1 MGLKI
6 YNEVEE
12 RSKLTAYIS
21 GEIDHHSAKSI
32 RKEIDI
38 NVQKLNPSELYLD
51 FSKVDFMDSSG
62 IGLVMGRYKLLSE
75 RGGKV
80 FIQNPP
86 PLIKK
91 VMLVAGIN
99 KLAKIVS
106 IDVPVSEMQKAK
118 ESAQS
123 CDCLME
129 QAKAAEI
136 NVYNNNDS
144 QKNMSEK
151 DLDKEVDCDAEEKN
165 KNSKRDKA

>member
-6 YNEVEE
+6 YDEVEE
-12 RSKLTAYIS
+12 KSKLTAYIS

-38 NVQKLNPSELYLD
+38 NVEKLNPANLYLD

-62 IGLVMGRYKLLSE
+62 IGLVMGRYKLQSE

-106 IDVPVSEMQKAK
+106 IDVSLSEMQKAK
-118 ESAQS
+118 ESAQNS
-123 CDCLME
+123 DNTETL
-129 QAKAAEI
+129 AESASVNI
-136 NVYNNNDS
+136 H
-144 QKNMSEK
+144 KK
-151 DLDKEVDCDAEEKN
+151 DEN
-165 KNSKRDKA
+165 KNENPKKASEEVEGNAEKESKNS

>member
-6 YNEVEE
+6 YDEVEE
-12 RSKLTAYIS
+12 KSKLTAYIS
-21 GEIDHHSAKSI
+21 GEIDHHSAKEI

-38 NVQKLNPSELYLD
+38 NVQKLNPTDLYLD

-62 IGLVMGRYKLLSE
+62 IGLVMGRYKLQSE

-80 FIQNPP
+80 YIQNPP

-106 IDVPVSEMQKAK
+106 IDVPLSEMQKAK
-118 ESAQS
+118 ESAESSDKPSIQV
-123 CDCLME
+123 
-129 QAKAAEI
+129 QADIDIHK
-136 NVYNNNDS
+136 NDNDKNN
-144 QKNMSEK
+144 KKTSE
-151 DLDKEVDCDAEEKN
+151 EVDGNAKEKN
-165 KNSKRDKA
+165 S

>member
-6 YNEVEE
+6 YDEVEE
-12 RSKLTAYIS
+12 KSKLTAFLS
-21 GEIDHHSAKSI
+21 GEIDHHSAKEI

-38 NVQKLNPSELYLD
+38 NVQKLNPTNLYLD

-62 IGLVMGRYKLLSE
+62 IGLVMGRYKLQSE

-106 IDVPVSEMQKAK
+106 IDVPLSQMQKAK
-118 ESAQS
+118 ESAQNS
-123 CDCLME
+123 DKLSV
-129 QAKAAEI
+129 QAESAEI
-136 NVYNNNDS
+136 SVQSGSSDKDNNSDENI
-144 QKNMSEK
+144 K
-151 DLDKEVDCDAEEKN
+151 KET
-165 KNSKRDKA
+165 

>member
-6 YNEVEE
+6 YDEVEE
-12 RSKLTAYIS
+12 KSKLTAYIS
-21 GEIDHHSAKSI
+21 GEIDHHSAKEI

-38 NVQKLNPSELYLD
+38 NVQKLNPTDLYLD

-62 IGLVMGRYKLLSE
+62 IGLVMGRYKLQSE

-80 FIQNPP
+80 YIQNPP

-106 IDVPVSEMQKAK
+106 IDVPLSEMQKAK
-118 ESAQS
+118 ESAESSDKMTIQT
-123 CDCLME
+123 
-129 QAKAAEI
+129 QADIDIHK
-136 NVYNNNDS
+136 NDNDKNNE
-144 QKNMSEK
+144 KTSE
-151 DLDKEVDCDAEEKN
+151 EVDGNAEEKN
-165 KNSKRDKA
+165 S

>member
-6 YNEVEE
+6 YDEVEE
-12 RSKLTAYIS
+12 KSKLTAYIS
-21 GEIDHHSAKSI
+21 GEIDHHTAKSI

-38 NVQKLNPSELYLD
+38 NVEKLNPKNLYLD

-62 IGLVMGRYKLLSE
+62 IGLVMGRYKLQSE

-106 IDVPVSEMQKAK
+106 IDVPLSEMREAK
-118 ESAQS
+118 EAVLSS
-123 CDCLME
+123 DNPINTE
-129 QAKAAEI
+129 SVSI
-136 NVYNNNDS
+136 NVHNAMTQINKKQEEALKEEVLDNAEKES
-144 QKNMSEK
+144 KNTK
-151 DLDKEVDCDAEEKN
+151 
-165 KNSKRDKA
+165 

>member
-6 YNEVEE
+6 YDEVEE
-12 RSKLTAYIS
+12 KSKLTAYIS
-21 GEIDHHSAKSI
+21 GEIDHHTAKDI

-38 NVQKLNPSELYLD
+38 NVEKLNPAELYLD

-62 IGLVMGRYKLLSE
+62 IGLVMGRYKLQSE

-106 IDVPVSEMQKAK
+106 IDVPLSEMIGAK
-118 ESAQS
+118 ESVKNS
-123 CDCLME
+123 N
-129 QAKAAEI
+129 EI
-136 NVYNNNDS
+136 SNQTEAISVNV
-144 QKNMSEK
+144 QKNNSQINNKLKKTIEEEGQDNAEK
-151 DLDKEVDCDAEEKN
+151 ESKN
-165 KNSKRDKA
+165 IK

>member
-6 YNEVEE
+6 YDEVEE
-12 RSKLTAYIS
+12 KSKLTAYIS
-21 GEIDHHSAKSI
+21 GEIDHHTAKDI

-38 NVQKLNPSELYLD
+38 NVQKLNPANLYLD

-106 IDVPVSEMQKAK
+106 IDVPLSEMRDAK
-118 ESAQS
+118 ESVLAS
-123 CDCLME
+123 D
-129 QAKAAEI
+129 KSISSAESVSI
-136 NVYNNNDS
+136 NVHSVNTQINNA
-144 QKNMSEK
+144 KEALEEEV
-151 DLDKEVDCDAEEKN
+151 LDDAEKESKN
-165 KNSKRDKA
+165 TK

>member
-6 YNEVEE
+6 YDEVEE
-12 RSKLTAYIS
+12 KSKLTAYIS
-21 GEIDHHSAKSI
+21 GEIDHHTAKYI

-38 NVQKLNPSELYLD
+38 NVEKLNPAELYLD

-62 IGLVMGRYKLLSE
+62 IGLVMGRYKLQNQ

-106 IDVPVSEMQKAK
+106 IDVPLSEMIETK
-118 ESAQS
+118 ES
-123 CDCLME
+123 L
-129 QAKAAEI
+129 
-136 NVYNNNDS
+136 
-144 QKNMSEK
+144 KNSEK
-151 DLDKEVDCDAEEKN
+151 TKNQVEAVSIDVKKNNYVNNVQKKALNEEVDDNA
-165 KNSKRDKA
+165 

>member
-6 YNEVEE
+6 YDEVEE
-12 RSKLTAYIS
+12 KSKLTAYIS
-21 GEIDHHSAKSI
+21 GEIDHHTAKDI

-38 NVQKLNPSELYLD
+38 NVQKLNPANLYLD

-106 IDVPVSEMQKAK
+106 IDVPLSEMRDAK
-118 ESAQS
+118 ESVLAS
-123 CDCLME
+123 D
-129 QAKAAEI
+129 KSISSAESVSI
-136 NVYNNNDS
+136 NVHSVNNQINNAKESLEEEVLDNAEKES
-144 QKNMSEK
+144 KNTK
-151 DLDKEVDCDAEEKN
+151 
-165 KNSKRDKA
+165 

>member
-6 YNEVEE
+6 YDEVEE
-12 RSKLTAYIS
+12 KSKLTAYIS
-21 GEIDHHSAKSI
+21 GEIDHHSAKEI

-38 NVQKLNPSELYLD
+38 NVQKLNPTDLYLD

-62 IGLVMGRYKLLSE
+62 IGLVMGRYKLQSE

-106 IDVPVSEMQKAK
+106 IDVPLSEMQKAK
-118 ESAQS
+118 ESAES
-123 CDCLME
+123 SDKMT
-129 QAKAAEI
+129 QADIDIHK
-136 NVYNNNDS
+136 NDNDKNNE
-144 QKNMSEK
+144 KTSE
-151 DLDKEVDCDAEEKN
+151 EVDGNAEEKN
-165 KNSKRDKA
+165 S

>member
-6 YNEVEE
+6 FDEVEQK
-12 RSKLTAYIS
+12 SKLTAYLS
-21 GEIDHHSAKSI
+21 GEIDHHSAKDI

-62 IGLVMGRYKLLSE
+62 IGLVMGRYKLQSE

-99 KLAKIVS
+99 KLAKIVN
-106 IDVPVSEMQKAK
+106 IDAPLSEMKKAK
-118 ESAQS
+118 ESVQNYNNVR
-123 CDCLME
+123 DH
-129 QAKAAEI
+129 AESVDI
-136 NVYNNNDS
+136 NVHINNAKIN
-144 QKNMSEK
+144 SEK
-151 DLDKEVDCDAEEKN
+151 VSNEEVEIGVEKEIKN
-165 KNSKRDKA
+165 TK

>member
-6 YNEVEE
+6 YDEVEE
-12 RSKLTAYIS
+12 KSKLTAYIS
-21 GEIDHHSAKSI
+21 GEIDHHTAKDI

-38 NVQKLNPSELYLD
+38 NVQKLNPANLYLD

-106 IDVPVSEMQKAK
+106 IDVPLSEMREAK
-118 ESAQS
+118 ESVFAS
-123 CDCLME
+123 DNSMNSTE
-129 QAKAAEI
+129 SVSI
-136 NVYNNNDS
+136 NVHNINARIN
-144 QKNMSEK
+144 
-151 DLDKEVDCDAEEKN
+151 
-165 KNSKRDKA
+165 NSKGALEEEVLDNAEKESKNNK

>member
-6 YNEVEE
+6 YDEVEE
-12 RSKLTAYIS
+12 KSKLTAYIS
-21 GEIDHHSAKSI
+21 GEIDHHTAKYI

-38 NVQKLNPSELYLD
+38 NVEKLNPAELYLD

-62 IGLVMGRYKLLSE
+62 IGLVMGRYKHQNQ

-106 IDVPVSEMQKAK
+106 IDVPLSEMIETK
-118 ESAQS
+118 ESLKS
-123 CDCLME
+123 
-129 QAKAAEI
+129 
-136 NVYNNNDS
+136 
-144 QKNMSEK
+144 SEK
-151 DLDKEVDCDAEEKN
+151 TKNQVEAVSIDVKKNNYVNNVQKKALNEEVDDNA
-165 KNSKRDKA
+165 

>member
-6 YNEVEE
+6 YDEVEE
-12 RSKLTAYIS
+12 KSKLTAYIS
-21 GEIDHHSAKSI
+21 GEIDHHTAKDI

-38 NVQKLNPSELYLD
+38 NVEKLNPAELYLD

-62 IGLVMGRYKLLSE
+62 IGLVMGRYKLQSE

-106 IDVPVSEMQKAK
+106 IDVPLSEMIGAK
-118 ESAQS
+118 ESVQNS
-123 CDCLME
+123 NDISNQTE
-129 QAKAAEI
+129 EI
-136 NVYNNNDS
+136 SIKVQKNNS
-144 QKNMSEK
+144 QKN
-151 DLDKEVDCDAEEKN
+151 DKLKKAIEEEG
-165 KNSKRDKA
+165 

>member
-6 YNEVEE
+6 YDEVEE
-12 RSKLTAYIS
+12 KSKLTAFIS
-21 GEIDHHSAKSI
+21 GEIDHHSAKNI
-32 RKEIDI
+32 RQEIDI
-38 NVQKLNPSELYLD
+38 NVQKLKPNELYLD
-51 FSKVDFMDSSG
+51 FSNVDFMDSSG
-62 IGLVMGRYKLLSE
+62 IGLVMGRYKLQSE

-106 IDVPVSEMQKAK
+106 IDVPLSEMQKAK

-123 CDCLME
+123 SDS
-129 QAKAAEI
+129 KADLANIE
-136 NVYNNNDS
+136 VYRNND
-144 QKNMSEK
+144 KNECEK
-151 DLDKEVDCDAEEKN
+151 VLNEEGEDIVEKENE
-165 KNSKRDKA
+165 NSK

>member
-6 YNEVEE
+6 FDEVEE
-12 RSKLTAYIS
+12 KSKLTAFIS
-21 GEIDHHSAKSI
+21 GEIDHHSAKDI

-38 NVQKLNPSELYLD
+38 NVERLNPANLYLD

-91 VMLVAGIN
+91 VMLVAGLN

-106 IDVPVSEMQKAK
+106 VDVPISEIKKDNSDILNPDVSEVSVESISVNVHKNDNTKNASEEVEGNAEK
-118 ESAQS
+118 ES
-123 CDCLME
+123 
-129 QAKAAEI
+129 
-136 NVYNNNDS
+136 
-144 QKNMSEK
+144 
-151 DLDKEVDCDAEEKN
+151 
-165 KNSKRDKA
+165 

>member
-6 YNEVEE
+6 YDEVEE
-12 RSKLTAYIS
+12 KSKLTAYIS
-21 GEIDHHSAKSI
+21 GEIDHHTAKYI

-38 NVQKLNPSELYLD
+38 NVEKLIPADLYLD

-62 IGLVMGRYKLLSE
+62 IGLVMGRYKLQNQ

-106 IDVPVSEMQKAK
+106 IDVPLSEMIETK
-118 ESAQS
+118 ES
-123 CDCLME
+123 L
-129 QAKAAEI
+129 
-136 NVYNNNDS
+136 
-144 QKNMSEK
+144 KNSEK
-151 DLDKEVDCDAEEKN
+151 TKNQVEAVSIDVKKNNYVNNVQKKALNEEVDDNA
-165 KNSKRDKA
+165 

>member
-6 YNEVEE
+6 YDEVEE
-12 RSKLTAYIS
+12 KSKLTAYIS
-21 GEIDHHSAKSI
+21 GEIDHHSAKEI

-38 NVQKLNPSELYLD
+38 NVQKLNPTDLYLD

-62 IGLVMGRYKLLSE
+62 IGLVMGRYKLQSE

-80 FIQNPP
+80 YIQNPP

-106 IDVPVSEMQKAK
+106 IDVPLSEMQKAK
-118 ESAQS
+118 ESAESSDKMAIQT
-123 CDCLME
+123 
-129 QAKAAEI
+129 QADIDIHK
-136 NVYNNNDS
+136 NDNDKNNE
-144 QKNMSEK
+144 KTSE
-151 DLDKEVDCDAEEKN
+151 EVDGNAEEKN
-165 KNSKRDKA
+165 S

>member
-6 YNEVEE
+6 YDEVEE
-12 RSKLTAYIS
+12 KSKLTAYIS
-21 GEIDHHSAKSI
+21 GEIDHHSAKEI

-38 NVQKLNPSELYLD
+38 NVQKLNPTDLYLD

-62 IGLVMGRYKLLSE
+62 IGLVMGRYKLQSE

-106 IDVPVSEMQKAK
+106 IDVPLSEMQKAK
-118 ESAQS
+118 ESAESSDKPSSQV
-123 CDCLME
+123 
-129 QAKAAEI
+129 QADIDIHK
-136 NVYNNNDS
+136 NDNDKNNE
-144 QKNMSEK
+144 KTSE
-151 DLDKEVDCDAEEKN
+151 EVDGNAEEKN
-165 KNSKRDKA
+165 T

>member
-6 YNEVEE
+6 YDEVEE
-12 RSKLTAYIS
+12 KSKLTAYIS
-21 GEIDHHSAKSI
+21 GEIDHHTAKYI

-38 NVQKLNPSELYLD
+38 NVEKLNPAELYLD

-62 IGLVMGRYKLLSE
+62 IGLVMGRYKLQNQ

-106 IDVPVSEMQKAK
+106 IDVPLSEMIETK
-118 ESAQS
+118 E
-123 CDCLME
+123 LL
-129 QAKAAEI
+129 
-136 NVYNNNDS
+136 
-144 QKNMSEK
+144 KNSEK
-151 DLDKEVDCDAEEKN
+151 TKNQVEAVSIDVKKNNYVNNVQKKALNEEVDDNA
-165 KNSKRDKA
+165 

>member
-6 YNEVEE
+6 YDEVEE
-12 RSKLTAYIS
+12 KSKLTAFIS
-21 GEIDHHSAKSI
+21 GEIDHHTAKDI

-38 NVQKLNPSELYLD
+38 NIEKLNPAELYLD

-62 IGLVMGRYKLLSE
+62 IGLVMGRYKLQSE

-99 KLAKIVS
+99 KLARIVS
-106 IDVPVSEMQKAK
+106 IDVPLSEMREAK
-118 ESAQS
+118 ESAENSDKTAVQS
-123 CDCLME
+123 E
-129 QAKAAEI
+129 AASI
-136 NVYNNNDS
+136 NVYKNNSHINNKFEKAIEEEAVRNGEKKS
-144 QKNMSEK
+144 KNTK
-151 DLDKEVDCDAEEKN
+151 
-165 KNSKRDKA
+165 

>member
-6 YNEVEE
+6 YDEVEE
-12 RSKLTAYIS
+12 KSKLTAYIS
-21 GEIDHHSAKSI
+21 GEIDHHSAKEI

-38 NVQKLNPSELYLD
+38 NVEKLNPTDLYLD

-62 IGLVMGRYKLLSE
+62 IGLVMGRYKLQSE

-106 IDVPVSEMQKAK
+106 IDVPLSEMQKAK
-118 ESAQS
+118 ESAESSDKMTIQT
-123 CDCLME
+123 
-129 QAKAAEI
+129 QADIDIHK
-136 NVYNNNDS
+136 NDNDKNNE
-144 QKNMSEK
+144 KTSE
-151 DLDKEVDCDAEEKN
+151 EVDGNAEEKN
-165 KNSKRDKA
+165 S

>member
-1 MGLKI
+1 MGLKL
-6 YNEVEE
+6 YDEVEE
-12 RSKLTAYIS
+12 KSKLTAFIS
-21 GEIDHHSAKSI
+21 GEIDHHSAKEI

-38 NVQKLNPSELYLD
+38 NVQKLNPTNLYLD

-62 IGLVMGRYKLLSE
+62 IGLVMGRYKLQNE

-106 IDVPVSEMQKAK
+106 IDVPLSQMQKAK
-118 ESAQS
+118 ESVKNS
-123 CDCLME
+123 DKLPV
-129 QAKAAEI
+129 QAESAEI
-136 NVYNNNDS
+136 SVQRDSSDTNNNSDENI
-144 QKNMSEK
+144 K
-151 DLDKEVDCDAEEKN
+151 KET
-165 KNSKRDKA
+165 

>member
-6 YNEVEE
+6 YDEVEE
-12 RSKLTAYIS
+12 KSKLTAYIS
-21 GEIDHHSAKSI
+21 GEIDHHTAKDI

-38 NVQKLNPSELYLD
+38 NVEKLNPAELYLD

-62 IGLVMGRYKLLSE
+62 IGLVMGRYKLQSE

-106 IDVPVSEMQKAK
+106 IDVPLSEMIGAK
-118 ESAQS
+118 ESVQNS
-123 CDCLME
+123 DDTSNQTE
-129 QAKAAEI
+129 TISI
-136 NVYNNNDS
+136 NVQKNNS
-144 QKNMSEK
+144 QKN
-151 DLDKEVDCDAEEKN
+151 DKLKKTIEEEG
-165 KNSKRDKA
+165 

>member
-6 YNEVEE
+6 YDEVEE
-12 RSKLTAYIS
+12 KSKLTAYIS

-38 NVQKLNPSELYLD
+38 NVEKLKPTDLYLD

-62 IGLVMGRYKLLSE
+62 IGLVMGRYKLQSE

-99 KLAKIVS
+99 KLAKIVN
-106 IDVPVSEMQKAK
+106 IDVPLSEMQKAK
-118 ESAQS
+118 ESVKN
-123 CDCLME
+123 CDNTE
-129 QAKAAEI
+129 GQPDVVSVDVHKNDADK
-136 NVYNNNDS
+136 NNTSENS
-144 QKNMSEK
+144 SEEVEGNAGKESKNTK
-151 DLDKEVDCDAEEKN
+151 
-165 KNSKRDKA
+165 

>member
-6 YNEVEE
+6 YDEVEE
-12 RSKLTAYIS
+12 KSKLTAYIS
-21 GEIDHHSAKSI
+21 GEIDHHSAKDI

-38 NVQKLNPSELYLD
+38 NVQKLNPTNLYLD

-62 IGLVMGRYKLLSE
+62 IGLVMGRYKLQSE

-106 IDVPVSEMQKAK
+106 IDVPLSEMQKAK
-118 ESAQS
+118 ESAQNYNS
-123 CDCLME
+123 LNS
-129 QAKAAEI
+129 QAASADI
-136 NVYNNNDS
+136 DVHSNND
-144 QKNMSEK
+144 KTNNKSEK
-151 DLDKEVDCDAEEKN
+151 VLNEEVENNAKKEN
-165 KNSKRDKA
+165 KNTK

>member
-1 MGLKI
+1 MGLKL
-6 YNEVEE
+6 YDEVEE
-12 RSKLTAYIS
+12 KSKLTAYIS

-38 NVQKLNPSELYLD
+38 NIEKLNPTNLYLD

-62 IGLVMGRYKLLSE
+62 IGLVMGRYKLQSQ

-106 IDVPVSEMQKAK
+106 IDIPLSEMQKAK
-118 ESAQS
+118 ETVQNS
-123 CDCLME
+123 D
-129 QAKAAEI
+129 K
-136 NVYNNNDS
+136 
-144 QKNMSEK
+144 QKNET
-151 DLDKEVDCDAEEKN
+151 KEVSIDVHKNDANKN
-165 KNSKRDKA
+165 KEPEKALEEVEDNAEKESKNTK

>member
-6 YNEVEE
+6 YDEVEE
-12 RSKLTAYIS
+12 KSKLTAYIS
-21 GEIDHHSAKSI
+21 GEIDHHTAKYI

-38 NVQKLNPSELYLD
+38 NVEKLNPAELYLD

-62 IGLVMGRYKLLSE
+62 IGLVMGRYKLQNQ

-106 IDVPVSEMQKAK
+106 IDIPLSEMIETK
-118 ESAQS
+118 ES
-123 CDCLME
+123 L
-129 QAKAAEI
+129 
-136 NVYNNNDS
+136 
-144 QKNMSEK
+144 KNSEK
-151 DLDKEVDCDAEEKN
+151 TKNQVEAVSIDVKKNNYVNNVQKKALNEEVDDNA
-165 KNSKRDKA
+165 

>member
-6 YNEVEE
+6 YDEVEE
-12 RSKLTAYIS
+12 KSKLTAFLS
-21 GEIDHHSAKSI
+21 GEIDHHSAKEI

-38 NVQKLNPSELYLD
+38 NVQKLNPTNLYLD

-62 IGLVMGRYKLLSE
+62 IGLVMGRYKLQSE

-106 IDVPVSEMQKAK
+106 IDVPLSEMQKAK
-118 ESAQS
+118 ESAQNS
-123 CDCLME
+123 DKLSV
-129 QAKAAEI
+129 QAESAEI
-136 NVYNNNDS
+136 SVQSGSSDKDNNSDENI
-144 QKNMSEK
+144 K
-151 DLDKEVDCDAEEKN
+151 KET
-165 KNSKRDKA
+165 

>member
-6 YNEVEE
+6 YDEVEE
-12 RSKLTAYIS
+12 KSKLTAYIS
-21 GEIDHHSAKSI
+21 GEIDHHSAKEI

-38 NVQKLNPSELYLD
+38 NVQKLNPTDLYLD

-62 IGLVMGRYKLLSE
+62 IGLVMGRYKLQSE

-106 IDVPVSEMQKAK
+106 IDVPLSEMQKAK
-118 ESAQS
+118 ESAESSDKMAIQTQT
-123 CDCLME
+123 DIDIH
-129 QAKAAEI
+129 K
-136 NVYNNNDS
+136 NDNDKNN
-144 QKNMSEK
+144 KKTSE
-151 DLDKEVDCDAEEKN
+151 EVDGNAEEKN
-165 KNSKRDKA
+165 S

>member
-6 YNEVEE
+6 YDEVEE
-12 RSKLTAYIS
+12 KSKLTAFIS
-21 GEIDHHSAKSI
+21 GEIDHHSAKEI

-38 NVQKLNPSELYLD
+38 NLQKLNPTDLYLD

-62 IGLVMGRYKLLSE
+62 IGLVMGRYKLQSE

-106 IDVPVSEMQKAK
+106 IDVPLSQMQKAK
-118 ESAQS
+118 ESAENS
-123 CDCLME
+123 DKPSIHT
-129 QAKAAEI
+129 QADIDVHK
-136 NVYNNNDS
+136 NDDDKS
-144 QKNMSEK
+144 NQKTSE
-151 DLDKEVDCDAEEKN
+151 EVDGNAEEKN
-165 KNSKRDKA
+165 S

>member
-1 MGLKI
+1 MKNLGLKI
-6 YNEVEE
+6 YDEVEE
-12 RSKLTAYIS
+12 KSKLTAFIS

-38 NVQKLNPSELYLD
+38 NIQKLNPAELYLD

-62 IGLVMGRYKLLSE
+62 IGLVMGRYKIQSE

-106 IDVPVSEMQKAK
+106 IDVPLSEMQKAK
-118 ESAQS
+118 ESVQNLDS
-123 CDCLME
+123 LTE
-129 QAKAAEI
+129 QEDAAVI
-136 NVYNNNDS
+136 DV
-144 QKNMSEK
+144 QKIEK
-151 DLDKEVDCDAEEKN
+151 DKNAEKTPEEVDGNAKEKN
-165 KNSKRDKA
+165 T

>member
-6 YNEVEE
+6 YDEVEE
-12 RSKLTAYIS
+12 KSKLTAYIS
-21 GEIDHHSAKSI
+21 GEIDHHTAKDI

-38 NVQKLNPSELYLD
+38 NVEKLNPAELYLD

-62 IGLVMGRYKLLSE
+62 IGLVMGRYKLQSE

-106 IDVPVSEMQKAK
+106 IDVPLSEMIGAK
-118 ESAQS
+118 ESVQNS
-123 CDCLME
+123 NDTSNQTE
-129 QAKAAEI
+129 EISI
-136 NVYNNNDS
+136 NVQKNNS
-144 QKNMSEK
+144 QKN
-151 DLDKEVDCDAEEKN
+151 DKLKKTIEEEG
-165 KNSKRDKA
+165 

>member
-1 MGLKI
+1 MKNLGLKI
-6 YNEVEE
+6 YDEVEE
-12 RSKLTAYIS
+12 KSKLTAFIS

-38 NVQKLNPSELYLD
+38 NIQKLNPAELYLD

-62 IGLVMGRYKLLSE
+62 IGLVMGRYKIQSE

-106 IDVPVSEMQKAK
+106 IDVPLSEMQKAK
-118 ESAQS
+118 ESVQS
-123 CDCLME
+123 LDSLTE
-129 QAKAAEI
+129 QEEAAVI
-136 NVYNNNDS
+136 DV
-144 QKNMSEK
+144 QKIDKDKNAEK
-151 DLDKEVDCDAEEKN
+151 TPKEVDGNAKEKN
-165 KNSKRDKA
+165 T

>member
-6 YNEVEE
+6 YDEVEE
-12 RSKLTAYIS
+12 KSKLTAYIS
-21 GEIDHHSAKSI
+21 GEIDHHSAKEI

-38 NVQKLNPSELYLD
+38 NVQKLNPTDLYLD

-62 IGLVMGRYKLLSE
+62 IGLVMGRYKLQSE

-80 FIQNPP
+80 YIQNPP

-106 IDVPVSEMQKAK
+106 IDVPLSEMQKAK
-118 ESAQS
+118 ESAESFDKPSIQV
-123 CDCLME
+123 
-129 QAKAAEI
+129 QADIDIHK
-136 NVYNNNDS
+136 NDNDKNNE
-144 QKNMSEK
+144 KTSE
-151 DLDKEVDCDAEEKN
+151 EVDGNAEEKN
-165 KNSKRDKA
+165 T